1 MSYLQ
6 WSQPAGT
13 PHQHLRRSGPPEQA
27 DLRRRGTGPGGS
39 RPTVEGYGVT
49 ICLLN
54 LRKLIW
60 ILNLSAD
67 EFRLLLAQ
75 NRVGKA
81 DLYSEGEWQRDRKRV
96 RLRRTAGKWNLY
108 GYMEDKVHYLDGYEA
123 LHLMEMV
130 SLDRYFLG
138 ELRIFKLVRFL
149 E

>member
-1 MSYLQ
+1 M
-6 WSQPAGT
+6 
-13 PHQHLRRSGPPEQA
+13 
-27 DLRRRGTGPGGS
+27 
-39 RPTVEGYGVT
+39 
-49 ICLLN
+49 
-54 LRKLIW
+54 
-60 ILNLSAD
+60 NLSAD

-138 ELRIFKLVRFL
+138 E
-149 E
+149 